1 MKNTQETK
9 LAKGMI
15 GQPIKGLLYDLDLMP
30 EQCVSW
36 TANAARLVI
45 EILYK
50 QKEWLI
56 HHYAKDMV
64 IDNRRLDDHGIDDL
78 KKEIIDDMHQSLK
91 GGLSD

>member
-1 MKNTQETK
+1 
-9 LAKGMI
+9 
-15 GQPIKGLLYDLDLMP
+15 
-30 EQCVSW
+30 VSW